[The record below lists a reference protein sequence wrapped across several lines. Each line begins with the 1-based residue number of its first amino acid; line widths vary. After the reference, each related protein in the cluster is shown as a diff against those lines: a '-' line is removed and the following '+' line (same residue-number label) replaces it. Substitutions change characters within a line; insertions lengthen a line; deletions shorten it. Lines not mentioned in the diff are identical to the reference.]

1 MLIYRLTL
9 IAAILFFCAACSE
22 NDGNVVVL
30 TDNNPMQLKSSINY
44 IVEHE
49 IKGKTPELL
58 TIAKDT
64 AQDKELRI
72 HAIKA
77 VGDLGGNDD
86 AGALLAVL
94 DSESDNDTRKAIVE
108 VLGILKSRDAGPV
121 LQKMLLSESGTDA
134 LDENLRLTTIWALGN
149 IGDKSAVPVLSGLR
163 NVQDEYVSYNACQ
176 ALKQI
181 SNQE

>member
-1 MLIYRLTL
+1 MYRLVL

-22 NDGNVVVL
+22 NDGDVVVL
-30 TDNNPMQLKSSINY
+30 TGNNPMQLKSSINY

-58 TIAKDT
+58 AIAKDT
-64 AQDKELRI
+64 TQDKELRI
-72 HAIKA
+72 LAIKA

-86 AGALLAVL
+86 AKVLLTLL
-94 DSESDNDTRKAIVE
+94 DTESDHETRKAVVE

-121 LQKMLLSESGTDA
+121 LQHMLLSESGADG
-134 LDENLRLTTIWALGN
+134 LDENLRLTIIWALGN
-149 IGDKSAVPVLSGLR
+149 IGDESAVPVLSRLR
-163 NVQDEYVSYNACQ
+163 DVQDEYVNYNACQ